1 VKFSTALPWAG
12 PAGTADNLR
21 TFATTAEALGF
32 DHVKM
37 GEHLVYPAVIDAP
50 YPYTAD
56 GRMPPAPSG
65 RRLEML
71 TTFAFLAGQTTR
83 LRFQPGVLL
92 LALRSPFS
100 TAKAVATLDYLSGG
114 RLTLE
119 VGVGWMKDEY
129 DIAGIPF
136 GRRGAIVDEYLAA
149 LRLLFEDGVSEGG
162 GGFAGSYLSFPPLI
176 FEPKPVQRPIP
187 VYIGSGAGRAS
198 LRRIARFGQGWTPIG
213 LSADEV
219 AAALPG
225 LRKLLD
231 EEGRDD
237 RIQLELSLGHVDQ
250 SAPAAGDLLR
260 RLERLA
266 AVGATSVS
274 VDFGIRSSPVIEDA
288 IAAMRRFA
296 DVVMA
301 QAADL

>member
-32 DHVKM
+32 HHVKM
-37 GEHLVYPAVIDAP
+37 GEHLVYPAVINAP
-50 YPYTAD
+50 YPYTPD
-56 GRMPPAPSG
+56 GLMPPAPSG
-65 RRLEML
+65 QRLEML
-71 TTFAFLAGQTTR
+71 TTFAFLAGQTSR
-83 LRFQPGVLL
+83 LRFQPSVLL

-136 GRRGAIVDEYLAA
+136 ARRGAMVDEYLAA
-149 LRLLFEDGVSEGG
+149 LRLLFEGS
-162 GGFAGSYLSFPPLI
+162 GGFAGTYLSFPPLI

-198 LRRIARFGQGWTPIG
+198 LRRIARFGQGWAPIG
-213 LSADEV
+213 LSADDV
-219 AAALPG
+219 AAALPT
-225 LRKLLD
+225 LHELLD
-231 EEGRDD
+231 QEGRDD
-237 RIQLELSLGHVDQ
+237 RIELELSLGHVDET
-250 SAPAAGDLLR
+250 AKPGDLLP

-266 AVGATSVS
+266 AIGATSVS
-274 VDFGIRSSPVIEDA
+274 VDFGIRSSPVIDDA
-288 IAAMRRFA
+288 IAAMHHFA
-296 DVVMA
+296 DVVIA
-301 QAADL
+301 QAADLQAGDL